1 MAARTGLAVL
11 AVAVCAWFALGVRAF
26 REVAS
31 VNVLLSGPARI
42 TPEQAR
48 DARAKLDQAAWLN
61 PDQEVNF
68 LRAQVAARDG
78 HKQRAL
84 TIARGL
90 AHREPQNVNA
100 WLLVSILVRPGSLP
114 YRQAEAQL
122 RRLVPPAPP

>member
-11 AVAVCAWFALGVRAF
+11 AVVVCAWFALGVRSY
-26 REVAS
+26 REMAS

-42 TPEQAR
+42 TPAQAR

-68 LRAQVAARDG
+68 LRAQIA
-78 HKQRAL
+78 QRAGHRPQAL
-84 TIARGL
+84 SIARGL

-100 WLLVSILVRPGSLP
+100 WLLISILTRPGSAP

>member
-68 LRAQVAARDG
+68 LRAQVAARAG
-78 HKQRAL
+78 HKPQAL
-84 TIARGL
+84 AIARRI
-90 AHREPQNVNA
+90 AHREPENVNA
-100 WLLVSILVRPGSLP
+100 WLLISILTRPGSP
-114 YRQAEAQL
+114 SNRQAEAQL
-122 RRLVPPAPP
+122 RRLVPPAPQ